1 MTLGQTLIL
10 LFLRNILGGLDQ
22 PATNPV
28 SFQEVAGRRTISMR
42 LKNGSATVPGAP
54 SRRPAEWPWQQILSL
69 FSGVSQG
76 SDAFGETPKAA
87 GEDARAPQ
95 SFCVVSA
102 KGRQDCLPHSGHGS
116 TECRPAI
123 IGVHLQVAEKGF
135 TGINR
140 CC

>member
-42 LKNGSATVPGAP
+42 LKNGSAPVPGAP

-95 SFCVVSA
+95 FFRMV
-102 KGRQDCLPHSGHGS
+102 
-116 TECRPAI
+116 PAI
-123 IGVHLQVAEKGF
+123 
-135 TGINR
+135 
-140 CC
+140 CCRVEDALPLLWGLFPRSQFQRLSRISYPECIS